1 MSYAIFKTGG
11 KQYRVSAGDVLE
23 IEKLPV
29 ETGATIEF
37 TDVLISGEG
46 DSVKIGAP
54 LVDGVT
60 VKAEVLEHFR
70 GEKVR
75 TFKFKRR
82 QGYHKTIG
90 HRQSLTRVRIV
101 SV

>member
-11 KQYRVSAGDVLE
+11 KQYRVTQGDVLE

-37 TDVLISGEG
+37 TDVLLSGSG
-46 DSVKIGAP
+46 DSVKVGAP
-54 LVDGVT
+54 LVEGAS

-90 HRQSLTRVRIV
+90 HRQSLTRVKIL

>member
-11 KQYRVSAGDVLE
+11 KQYRVSQGDVLE

-37 TDVLISGEG
+37 TDVLLTGAG
-46 DSVKIGAP
+46 DSVKVGAP
-54 LVDGVT
+54 FVSGAS
-60 VKAEVLEHFR
+60 VKAEILEHFR
-70 GEKVR
+70 GEKLR

-90 HRQSLTRVRIV
+90 HRQSLTKVRIV
-101 SV
+101 GI

>member
-11 KQYRVSAGDVLE
+11 KQYRVAQGDVLE

-29 ETGATIEF
+29 DAGATIEF
-37 TDVLISGEG
+37 TDVLLSGSG
-46 DSVKIGAP
+46 DSVKVGAP
-54 LVDGVT
+54 FVSGAT

-90 HRQSLTRVRIV
+90 HRQSLTKVRIV
-101 SV
+101 AI

>member
-11 KQYRVSAGDVLE
+11 KQYRVSKGDVLQ

-29 ETGATIEF
+29 DTGATIEF
-37 TDVLISGEG
+37 TDVLATGAGE
-46 DSVKIGAP
+46 SIKIGAP
-54 LVDGVT
+54 LVEGAT

-70 GEKVR
+70 GEKLR

-90 HRQSLTRVRIV
+90 HRQPLTKVRIV
-101 SV
+101 SI